1 MRAAPEFFGP
11 LGEKL
16 SQGDI
21 VSSIPWGLIDAP
33 LTVCRPSDRS
43 KPEGKATYAPVGTV
57 KPPFKDIETVFAK
70 AQLGLGM
77 VLWHDCQ
84 IDKFENQQ
92 KPPEKWFAAVAP
104 LVPLQ
109 EHDQDA
115 STAVREGRRRAFFF
129 VPEYP
134 AIGIPKPMYVDLRHI
149 WPLKQSLLGNRIGT
163 LSMQAR
169 GNLYAHLFSFLTQR
183 SLGNE
188 VKCVKCGEMTPVID
202 ALPAVPDE

>member
-1 MRAAPEFFGP
+1 MRSAPGFFSP

-21 VSSIPWGLIDAP
+21 VSGIPWGLIDAP

-43 KPEGKATYAPVGTV
+43 KPEGRANYAPVETV
-57 KPPFKDIETVFAK
+57 KPPFKDVETVFAK
-70 AQLGLGM
+70 ARLGFGM

-92 KPPEKWFAAVAP
+92 KSPEKWFAAVAP
-104 LVPLQ
+104 LIALQ
-109 EHDQDA
+109 ENDQEA
-115 STAVREGRRRAFFF
+115 SKAVREGRRRAFFF

-149 WPLKQSLLGNRIGT
+149 WPLKQSLLRNRIGT
-163 LSMQAR
+163 LSPPAR
-169 GNLYAHLFSFLTQR
+169 GDLYAHLFLFLTQR
-183 SLGNE
+183 SLANE
-188 VKCVKCGEMTPVID
+188 VRCAQCGHMTPVLD
-202 ALPAVPDE
+202 ALPAAPDE